1 MLGDNRCN
9 GAVEFD
15 AMSTIDRFLRW
26 SEKDRGRSLKTIER
40 YRYVL
45 NMVSEYADPLEASVD
60 DIQDWWESR
69 YEMSAATRANELSL
83 LRTFYRWAARF
94 DLRIDDPTRRL
105 DLPKVDNALPRI
117 VGREQFDLLLGEAS
131 QDAPELRR
139 AYALGGYG
147 GLRVS
152 EAAALDWENV
162 DLEHRRIYVR
172 GKGNKERA
180 VPINALLLDYLL
192 PEREG
197 NVLWAG
203 EKEAM
208 SAGQLQRRINRHM
221 RKWGVNHTFHD
232 FRKRA
237 ASIMLSRGAN
247 PMAVRK
253 MFGWAAMDTV
263 MHYAEVGDTELDKIA
278 ALLD

>member
-1 MLGDNRCN
+1 MD
-9 GAVEFD
+9 
-15 AMSTIDRFLRW
+15 TIERFIRW
-26 SEKDRGRSLKTIER
+26 SEKDRGRSPKTIER
-40 YRYVL
+40 YKYIL
-45 NMVSEYADPLEASVD
+45 GMLSEYADPIEASVD

-69 YEMSAATRANELSL
+69 YEMSPATRANELSL

-105 DLPKVDNALPRI
+105 DIPKVDNALPRI

-162 DLEHRRIYVR
+162 DLEQRRIYVR

-180 VPINALLLDYLL
+180 VPINNLLLDYLL

-203 EKEAM
+203 EREAM

-237 ASIMLSRGAN
+237 ASIMLSKGAN

-263 MHYAEVGDTELDKIA
+263 MHYAEVGDTELDRIA
-278 ALLD
+278 AMLD